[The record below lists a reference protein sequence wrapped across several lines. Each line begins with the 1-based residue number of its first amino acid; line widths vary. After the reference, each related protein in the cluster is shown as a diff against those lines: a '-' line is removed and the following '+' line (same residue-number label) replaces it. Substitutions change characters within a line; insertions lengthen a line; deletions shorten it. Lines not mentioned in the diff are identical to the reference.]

1 MLIEKI
7 TKIQPLL
14 KKLVVIVSVFILII
28 CILPRCA
35 KIVTPTGGA
44 KDTLAPVLVRSNP
57 AMNALNFKG
66 NKITLLFNEIV
77 QLKDI
82 QKKLAVSPP
91 MIKKPEL
98 LQRGKSIEIRFKDTL
113 KDNTTYTIYLAD
125 AIVDNNEG
133 NPINNFEF
141 AFSTGNSIDSL
152 TLSGV
157 IKNAFTLLPE
167 ENIFVMLYKD
177 QNDSTPIKQLPQY
190 LTRSNKHGLFFFKNL
205 QSCDYKVFALKDNN
219 SNYKFD
225 QINEDIAF
233 QNEIIKKEM
242 LKNPSLIDTNRHAT
256 RDINLLMFKENNRFQ
271 ARLGF
276 SRSKRRKLALT
287 FTKKPEGQVLLTPLN
302 FKVNN
307 EWYLT
312 ETNRS
317 KDSLIYWITNDKI
330 NALDTLIFKVS
341 YLKTDS
347 LQQLK
352 PKLDTLKFIYTE
364 KEVVQKR
371 KRNKDKT
378 EKKIYLNVT
387 SNIKNSQIA
396 KPNKPFELTFPIPL
410 EKIDESLIS
419 VTNLK
424 DSSKIGNIK
433 LGKDSINPRL
443 YRFNH
448 AWEPDV
454 TYKLEALPGAFVSL
468 DSIANDTIKIQFKGA
483 NPDNF
488 GILNFNILNFKNAA
502 IIELLNEN
510 KSQVI
515 DRLMVKPD
523 EKVTLKFIDAGK
535 YTLRFIEDSNLN
547 GEWDTGWYLKKIQ
560 PERIYYY
567 DEGKSKGVITVRANW
582 ESEIT
587 FDFNK

>member
-1 MLIEKI
+1 
-7 TKIQPLL
+7 
-14 KKLVVIVSVFILII
+14 
-28 CILPRCA
+28 
-35 KIVTPTGGA
+35 
-44 KDTLAPVLVRSNP
+44 
-57 AMNALNFKG
+57 MNALNFKG
-66 NKITLLFNEIV
+66 NKITLTFNEIV

-82 QKKLAVSPP
+82 QKKLAISPP
-91 MIKKPEL
+91 MIKKPDL

-113 KDNTTYTIYLAD
+113 KDNTTYTIYFAD

-133 NPINNFEF
+133 NPLNNFEF
-141 AFSTGNSIDSL
+141 AFATGNSIDSL
-152 TLSGV
+152 TLSGE

-167 ENIFVMLYKD
+167 ENVFVMLYKD

-233 QNEIIKKEM
+233 QNEIIKKEI
-242 LKNPSLIDTNRHAT
+242 LKNPSLIDTNRHT
-256 RDINLLMFKENNRFQ
+256 SKDINLLMFKENNRIQ

-287 FTKKPEGQVLLTPLN
+287 FTKKPEGRVLLKPLN
-302 FKVNN
+302 FKVKN

-317 KDSLIYWITNDKI
+317 KDSLIYWINNNKI
-330 NALDTLIFKVS
+330 NALDTLVFQVS

-371 KRNKDKT
+371 KKNKDKT
-378 EKKIYLNVT
+378 EKKVYLKVT
-387 SNIKNSQIA
+387 SNIKSSQIA
-396 KPNKPFELTFPIPL
+396 KPNKPFELMFPIPL
-410 EKIDESLIS
+410 QKINESLIS
-419 VTNLK
+419 ITNLK

-488 GILNFNILNFKNAA
+488 GILNFNLLNFKNAA

-515 DRLMVKPD
+515 ERLMVKPD
-523 EKVTLKFIDAGK
+523 EKVTLNFIDAGK

>member
-7 TKIQPLL
+7 TKTLPLL
-14 KKLVVIVSVFILII
+14 KKLTIIISIFLLII

-44 KDTLAPVLVRSNP
+44 KDTLAPVLIRSNP
-57 AMNALNFKG
+57 AMNSINFKG
-66 NKITLLFNEIV
+66 NKVILTFNEIV

-98 LQRGKSIEIRFKDTL
+98 LQRGKNVEIRFKDTL
-113 KDNTTYTIYLAD
+113 KDNTTYTIYFAD

-167 ENIFVMLYKD
+167 ENVFVMLYKD
-177 QNDSTPIKQLPQY
+177 HNDSVPIKQVSQY
-190 LTRSNKHGLFFFKNL
+190 LTRSNKHGLFIFKNL
-205 QSCDYKVFALKDNN
+205 QSCDYKIFALKDNN

-233 QNEIIKKEM
+233 QNELIKKEM
-242 LKNPSLIDTNRHAT
+242 LKEPLLLDTSRHT
-256 RDINLLMFKENNRFQ
+256 SRDINLLMFKENNRFQ

-302 FKVNN
+302 FKVDN

-330 NALDTLIFKVS
+330 NALDTLLFKVS
-341 YLKTDS
+341 YFKTDS

-371 KRNKDKT
+371 KKNKDKT

-424 DSSKIGNIK
+424 DSSKIENIK

-448 AWEPDV
+448 AWESDV
-454 TYKLEALPGAFVSL
+454 TYKLEALPGAFISL

-488 GILNFNILNFKNAA
+488 GILNFNLLNFKNVA

-515 DRLMVKPD
+515 ERLMVNPD
-523 EKVTLKFIDAGK
+523 EKVALSFIDAGK

-567 DEGKSKGVITVRANW
+567 DEGKSKGVLTVRANW

>member
-1 MLIEKI
+1 
-7 TKIQPLL
+7 
-14 KKLVVIVSVFILII
+14 
-28 CILPRCA
+28 
-35 KIVTPTGGA
+35 
-44 KDTLAPVLVRSNP
+44 
-57 AMNALNFKG
+57 
-66 NKITLLFNEIV
+66 
-77 QLKDI
+77 
-82 QKKLAVSPP
+82 
-91 MIKKPEL
+91 
-98 LQRGKSIEIRFKDTL
+98 
-113 KDNTTYTIYLAD
+113 
-125 AIVDNNEG
+125 
-133 NPINNFEF
+133 
-141 AFSTGNSIDSL
+141 
-152 TLSGV
+152 
-157 IKNAFTLLPE
+157 
-167 ENIFVMLYKD
+167 
-177 QNDSTPIKQLPQY
+177 
-190 LTRSNKHGLFFFKNL
+190 
-205 QSCDYKVFALKDNN
+205 
-219 SNYKFD
+219 
-225 QINEDIAF
+225 
-233 QNEIIKKEM
+233 
-242 LKNPSLIDTNRHAT
+242 
-256 RDINLLMFKENNRFQ
+256 MFKENNRFQ

-276 SRSKRRKLALT
+276 NRSKRRKLALT

-364 KEVVQKR
+364 KEVTQKR
-371 KRNKDKT
+371 KKNKDKT
-378 EKKIYLNVT
+378 EKKVYLNVT

-523 EKVTLKFIDAGK
+523 EKVTLNFIDAGK

>member
-1 MLIEKI
+1 M
-7 TKIQPLL
+7 
-14 KKLVVIVSVFILII
+14 II

-35 KIVTPTGGA
+35 KIVTPTGGP

-66 NKITLLFNEIV
+66 NKITLTFNEIV

-98 LQRGKSIEIRFKDTL
+98 LQRGKNVEIRFKDTL
-113 KDNTTYTIYLAD
+113 KDNTTYTIYFAD
-125 AIVDNNEG
+125 AIVDNNEN
-133 NPINNFEF
+133 NPLNNFEF
-141 AFSTGNSIDSL
+141 AFATGSSIDSL
-152 TLSGV
+152 TLSGE

-167 ENIFVMLYKD
+167 ENVFIMLYKN

-205 QSCDYKVFALKDNN
+205 QSCDYKIFALKDNN

-225 QINEDIAF
+225 QVNEDIAF
-233 QNEIIKKEM
+233 QNENIKKEM
-242 LKNPSLIDTNRHAT
+242 LKSPSLIDTSRHAV
-256 RDINLLMFKENNRFQ
+256 RDVNLLMFKESNRIQ

-287 FTKKPEGQVLLTPLN
+287 FTKKTEGQVLLTPLN
-302 FKVNN
+302 FKVDNK
-307 EWYLT
+307 WYLT

-317 KDSLIYWITNDKI
+317 KDSLIYWITNDKV
-330 NALDTLIFKVS
+330 NALDTLAFQIS

-347 LQQLK
+347 LQRLK

-364 KEVVQKR
+364 REVTKKR
-371 KRNKDKT
+371 KRDKDKP
-378 EKKIYLNVT
+378 EKKVYLKVT

-396 KPNKPFELTFPIPL
+396 KPNKPFEFTFPIPL
-410 EKIDESLIS
+410 KNIDESLIS

-433 LGKDSINPRL
+433 LEKDSINPRL
-443 YRFNH
+443 LRFKH
-448 AWEPDV
+448 VWEPDIL
-454 TYKLEALPGAFVSL
+454 YKLEAFPGAFISL
-468 DSIANDTIKIQFKGA
+468 DSIANDTVKIQFKGA

-488 GILNFNILNFKNAA
+488 GVLNFNLLNFKNAA

-515 DRLMVKPD
+515 ERLMVKPD
-523 EKVTLKFIDAGK
+523 EKVTLSFIDPGK
-535 YTLRFIEDSNLN
+535 YTLRFIEDANLN

-567 DEGKSKGVITVRANW
+567 NEGKTKGILTVRANW
-582 ESEIT
+582 ENEIT